1 MIVKMLAA
9 AIDDGRIKAKEPNI
23 EPSVQQKLVTASL
36 QTIVAQLQEQKGET
50 HPLATVLTTTK
61 DIN

>member
-1 MIVKMLAA
+1 MLAA
-9 AIDDGRIKAKEPNI
+9 AIDDGRIKAKEPNMQ
-23 EPSVQQKLVTASL
+23 PSTQQKLATAAL

-50 HPLATVLTTTK
+50 RPPATVLATTR